1 MTIRDTYADDF
12 DGPERKKKKKKPPPK
27 LGMPLWLRLL
37 IILAI
42 GSAAIGYAWY
52 RKFGGQ

>member
-12 DGPERKKKKKKPPPK
+12 DGPAPRRKKMKPPPRA
-27 LGMPLWLRLL
+27 GVPLWLRLL
-37 IILAI
+37 IILAL
-42 GSAAIGYAWY
+42 GGAAIAYAWY